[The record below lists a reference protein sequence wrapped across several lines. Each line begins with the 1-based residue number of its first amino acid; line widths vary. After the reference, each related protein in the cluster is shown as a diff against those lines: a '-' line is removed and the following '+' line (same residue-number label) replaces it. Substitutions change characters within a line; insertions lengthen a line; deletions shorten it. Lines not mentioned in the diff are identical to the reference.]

1 MTSLHTLF
9 FLGKGGT
16 GKSTA
21 SALVSLVLREKGKK
35 VLLAS
40 FDDAHNQA
48 DIFDTIMSD
57 KACTMGPCLEVLQM
71 DRDKEIKR
79 YLSKTAAQ
87 VKASFAYLTAFNLDH
102 YFDILK
108 FSPGMEEYALVSA
121 FTELAARYKTHDFL
135 VIDMPPTA
143 LSLRFFNL
151 PALSLTWTDQL
162 ETLRKQINEKKEII
176 SRITLAGKTFERD
189 RIMKRIV
196 QIKSDYQKLK
206 ALFED
211 PAKTSFYVVYNQ
223 DALSV
228 AETRRII
235 EHLNRQ
241 VIHPRGVI
249 CNDRTGAETNPSRD
263 TLLFPGI
270 PVQAI
275 PYAKTPLI
283 GMAALDRHIQ
293 SHCLTFDRILPQ

>member
-1 MTSLHTLF
+1 MTCLHTLF

-21 SALVSLVLREKGKK
+21 SALVSLALRETGKK

-57 KACTMGPCLEVLQM
+57 RACTMGPCLEVLQI
-71 DRDKEIKR
+71 DRDREIKR

-87 VKASFAYLTAFNLDH
+87 VKASFSYLTAFNLDH

-121 FTELAARYKTHDFL
+121 FTDLGARYKHHDYL

-151 PALSLTWTDQL
+151 PSLSLTWTGQL
-162 ETLRKQINEKKEII
+162 EKLRQQINEKKEII
-176 SRITLAGKTFERD
+176 SRITMAGKTFERD
-189 RIMKRIV
+189 KIMQRILK
-196 QIKSDYQKLK
+196 IKSEYQALK
-206 ALFED
+206 ALFKD
-211 PAKTSFYVVYNQ
+211 PDKTSFYVVFNQ

-228 AETRRII
+228 AETRRVI
-235 EHLNRQ
+235 EHLDRQ
-241 VIHPRGVI
+241 AIKPRGLI
-249 CNDRTGAETNPSRD
+249 CNDRTGSETGACLETS
-263 TLLFPGI
+263 LFPGI

-275 PYAKTPLI
+275 PYSKTPLI
-283 GMAALDRHIQ
+283 GMAALENHIH
-293 SHCLTFDRILPQ
+293 SHTLNFDRILPQ

>member
-1 MTSLHTLF
+1 MTGLHTLF

-21 SALVSLVLREKGKK
+21 SALVSLALRETGKK

-57 KACTMGPCLEVLQM
+57 RACTMGPCLEVLQI
-71 DRDKEIKR
+71 DRDREIKR

-121 FTELAARYKTHDFL
+121 FTDLAARYRHHDYL

-151 PALSLTWTDQL
+151 PSLSLTWTGQL
-162 ETLRKQINEKKEII
+162 EKLRRQINEKKEII
-176 SRITLAGKTFERD
+176 SRITMAGKTFERD
-189 RIMKRIV
+189 KIMQRILK
-196 QIKSDYQKLK
+196 IKSEYQALK

-211 PAKTSFYVVYNQ
+211 PDKTSFYVVFNQ

-228 AETRRII
+228 AETRRVI
-235 EHLNRQ
+235 EHLDRQ
-241 VIHPRGVI
+241 AIQPRGLI
-249 CNDRTGAETNPSRD
+249 FNDRTGSETGAISE
-263 TLLFPGI
+263 TSLFPGI

-275 PYAKTPLI
+275 PYSKVPLI
-283 GMAALDRHIQ
+283 GMGALEQHIH
-293 SHCLTFDRILPQ
+293 SHALTFDRILP